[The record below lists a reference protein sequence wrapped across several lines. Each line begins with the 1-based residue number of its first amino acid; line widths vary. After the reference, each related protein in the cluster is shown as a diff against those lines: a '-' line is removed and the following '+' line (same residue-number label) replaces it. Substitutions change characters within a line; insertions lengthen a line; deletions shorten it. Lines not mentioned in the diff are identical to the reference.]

1 MSIVITTLAIPFKI
15 GSRAPFGNRDTG
27 HFPIIIDDLNGCI
40 GLPILI
46 NHAYGCIGLIDYAR
60 SETVFPIVN
69 DNTNG
74 CIECEDRRDWLTDFP
89 LLMAIQ
95 TGELA
100 S

>member
-1 MSIVITTLAIPFKI
+1 MAIPIKI
-15 GSRAPFGNRDTG
+15 DSKAPSGNGDTG
-27 HFPIIIDDLNGCI
+27 HFTIIIDNLNGCI

-46 NHAYGCIGLIDYAR
+46 DHAYGCIGLIDYAR

-69 DNTNG
+69 DNING
-74 CIECEDRRDWLTDFP
+74 CIGFEDKRRLLTDLP